1 MYGEIVILAQPSVK
15 TIKRNTRILKE
26 IKVVEKALRLG
37 MLTQEEAAPMLE
49 KLSAKLSTKMDE
61 VYP

>member
-15 TIKRNTRILKE
+15 TIKRNTRIFKE

-37 MLTQEEAAPMLE
+37 MITQDEAEPMLQ
-49 KLSAKLSTKMDE
+49 KLSAKLSSKMDE